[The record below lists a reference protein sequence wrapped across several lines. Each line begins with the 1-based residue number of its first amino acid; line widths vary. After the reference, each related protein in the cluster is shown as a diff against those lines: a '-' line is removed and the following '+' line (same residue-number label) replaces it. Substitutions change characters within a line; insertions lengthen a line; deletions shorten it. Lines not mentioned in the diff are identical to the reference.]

1 MEIQRK
7 EMYSEV
13 YSVLNLLG
21 EKYIKKLPISLI
33 NMIKDE
39 RKKEYNPKYDLKAN
53 LAEQNIRRESLS
65 MIALLHL
72 NYWCESEEEK
82 DSLKELFKNNEE
94 IHQAEIREKYNPDNL
109 FKNRIKEESN
119 LIEEEKEQT
128 MLVPVKEN
136 FFTRFI
142 KKLKNIFNI
151 K

>member
-109 FKNRIKEESN
+109 FKNRTKKESN

-136 FFTRFI
+136 SFTRFI

>member
-82 DSLKELFKNNEE
+82 DSLKELLKNNEE

-109 FKNRIKEESN
+109 FKNRIKEEKK
-119 LIEEEKEQT
+119 LIKEEKEQT

>member
-94 IHQAEIREKYNPDNL
+94 IHQAEIRENYNPDNL
-109 FKNRIKEESN
+109 FKNRIKEEKK
-119 LIEEEKEQT
+119 LIKEEKEQT

>member
-82 DSLKELFKNNEE
+82 DSLKELLKNNEE

-109 FKNRIKEESN
+109 FKNRIKEKKK
-119 LIEEEKEQT
+119 LIKEEKEQT

>member
-109 FKNRIKEESN
+109 FKNRIKEEKK
-119 LIEEEKEQT
+119 LIKEEKEQT

-136 FFTRFI
+136 SFTRFI

>member
-1 MEIQRK
+1 MNIQRK

-39 RKKEYNPKYDLKAN
+39 RKKEYNPRYDLKIN
-53 LAEQNIRRESLS
+53 LAEQNIKRESLS

-82 DSLKELFKNNEE
+82 DSLKELLKNNEE
-94 IHQAEIREKYNPDNL
+94 RHQIEIREKYNPDNL
-109 FKNRIKEESN
+109 FENRTKKENN
-119 LIEEEKEQT
+119 LNEEEKGQI
-128 MLVPVKEN
+128 MIVPIKEN
-136 FFTRFI
+136 FFTRVI
-142 KKLKNIFNI
+142 KKLKKIFNI

>member
-109 FKNRIKEESN
+109 FKNRIKEEKK
-119 LIEEEKEQT
+119 LIKEEKEQT

>member
-82 DSLKELFKNNEE
+82 DSLKELLKNNEE

-109 FKNRIKEESN
+109 FKNRIKEEKK
-119 LIEEEKEQT
+119 LIKEEKEQT

-136 FFTRFI
+136 SFTRFI

>member
-33 NMIKDE
+33 NMIKVE

-109 FKNRIKEESN
+109 FKNRIKEEKK
-119 LIEEEKEQT
+119 LIKEEKEQT

>member
-109 FKNRIKEESN
+109 FKNRTKKESN